1 MIYRLT
7 VSRMDRFFRL
17 FIAFLFVAVSSLSFV
32 SCGSDDE
39 SDPGSQTDEEETYTV
54 YYVAV
59 IARDNFKVGTVEFS
73 ALDPVS
79 NKTISYTLPDNGTDD
94 WNNEAITSH
103 VPLLASVDKNVYMLR
118 SVVIPNVKKGM
129 NYNASAVLK
138 IDRSKLEQM
147 DKDKGITLYEPVV
160 LPHIV
165 SSKGIPYLNQYTL
178 NFGIDESE
186 GGELL
191 DKFDMVNEYY
201 MQAASIVNG
210 KIE

>member
-39 SDPGSQTDEEETYTV
+39 PGPGSQTEEETYTV
-54 YYVAV
+54 YYVAL

-103 VPLLASVDKNVYMLR
+103 VPLLGSVDKNVYMLR
-118 SVVIPNVKKGM
+118 SIVIPNVKKGM

-147 DKDKGITLYEPVV
+147 DKAKSITLHEPVV
-160 LPHIV
+160 LLNIV
-165 SSKGIPYLNQYTL
+165 SSKGTSYLSQYEL
-178 NFGIDESE
+178 NLDISESE
-186 GGELL
+186 VGELL

>member
-1 MIYRLT
+1 
-7 VSRMDRFFRL
+7 MDRFFRL

-32 SCGSDDE
+32 SCGSDD
-39 SDPGSQTDEEETYTV
+39 DPGSGSQADEEETYTV

-59 IARDNFKVGTVEFS
+59 IARDNFEVGTVEFS

-103 VPLLASVDKNVYMLR
+103 VPLLGSVDKNVYMLR

-138 IDRSKLEQM
+138 LDRSKLEQM
-147 DKDKGITLYEPVV
+147 DKDKSITLYESVV
-160 LPHIV
+160 LTNIV
-165 SSKGIPYLNQYTL
+165 SSKGTSYLSQYEL
-178 NFGIDESE
+178 NLDISESE
-186 GGELL
+186 VGKLL
-191 DKFDMVNEYY
+191 DDFDTVYEYY
-201 MQAASIVNG
+201 MQVASIVNG
-210 KIE
+210 KIQ